1 MAAGLVTSPA
11 EAQYHPVK
19 QPESVVGIQNRTSKS
34 AMITVYVTHCSI
46 KVLSP
51 AMPIPIGSCD
61 AERIGYT
68 FCLAS
73 GHYVQPRYPV
83 PVTHVHAQVMRDAN
97 CGHPILMQ
105 RTLTFPFNNG
115 HAVNTRKYE
124 ISQAGENSYE
134 FTITGHINL

>member
-11 EAQYHPVK
+11 EAQSFPVK
-19 QPESVVGIQNRTSKS
+19 QAESVVGIQNRTSKS
-34 AMITVYVTHCSI
+34 AMITVYITHCSI
-46 KVLSP
+46 KVLAP
-51 AMPIPIGSCD
+51 GMPIPFGDCD

-105 RTLTFPFNNG
+105 RTLTF
-115 HAVNTRKYE
+115 
-124 ISQAGENSYE
+124 
-134 FTITGHINL
+134 